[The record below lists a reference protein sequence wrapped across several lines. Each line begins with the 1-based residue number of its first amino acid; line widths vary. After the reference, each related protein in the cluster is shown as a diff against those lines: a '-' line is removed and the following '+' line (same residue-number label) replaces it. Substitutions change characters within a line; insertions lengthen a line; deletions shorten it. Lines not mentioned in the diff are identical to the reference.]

1 MPPASHSPT
10 RWKDWFGRTGT
21 DLLQRRIVPN
31 LRWNQQIWGETI
43 QQYLT
48 PSVRWLDAGCGW
60 RLLGKDLEALEN
72 AMVGIPRMT
81 VGVDLD
87 LPHLRKHL
95 NISRCLQASLDS
107 LPFADSSFD
116 LITCNMVAE
125 HLTAPQNTFC
135 ELTRVLSPGGV
146 LMVHT
151 PNRQNYLVLANIVA
165 KKVLPRPLF
174 LKLVQDGRAPD
185 DIFPTYYRANT
196 TRTLRN
202 LGRSLH
208 LEPEFVRCLT
218 HPQPVTGYFAPF
230 AIFELLLMR
239 ATMAPLFNRFGT
251 TILMVLR
258 KQAAASA
265 KLAAAA

>member
-1 MPPASHSPT
+1 MAPASRWPT
-10 RWKDWFGRTGT
+10 HWKDWFGRKCTVR
-21 DLLQRRIVPN
+21 LQQRLVPH

-48 PSVRWLDAGCGW
+48 PSVRWLEAGCGW

-72 AMVGIPRMT
+72 TMVSVPRMT
-81 VGVDLD
+81 VGLDLD

-95 NISRCLQASLDS
+95 NISRCTQASLDS

-125 HLTAPQNTFC
+125 HLPQPQNTFR
-135 ELTRVLSPGGV
+135 ELTRVLSLGGV

-151 PNRQNYLVLANIVA
+151 PNKQNYLVLANIVA
-165 KKVLPRPLF
+165 KRFLPRPLF
-174 LKLVQDGRAPD
+174 LKLVHDGRAPD

-196 TRTLRN
+196 TRTLRD
-202 LGRSLH
+202 LGRSLD

-218 HPQPVTGYFAPF
+218 HPQPVTRSFAPL
-230 AIFELLLMR
+230 ALFELLLMR
-239 ATMAPLFNRFGT
+239 ATMAPPFDRFGT
-251 TILMVLR
+251 TILMVFR
-258 KQAAASA
+258 KPAAVPAR
-265 KLAAAA
+265 LATAA